1 MSLAKVVRAVRKGSY
16 QGVPQW
22 GIDTSSEITP
32 SRVTAQ
38 KWADLENARA
48 RFRGELL
55 SDPREESELERARRR
70 AIIG

>member
-48 RFRGELL
+48 RFRGE
-55 SDPREESELERARRR
+55 SFEPAEESELERARRR